1 MHNTLTKR
9 LRAGMALVFAA
20 VIAVT
25 FSCTSVE
32 EQPTLDENALFKKAF
47 LEELENLQ
55 FPTDPN
61 ARAGNAM
68 PSLQVTLAALRATDN
83 WVPAVKDR
91 ATVFIATDEAY
102 KSLEITPRNVN
113 QNLDLVMAAIGN
125 QVISGKKFSG
135 NQLLEIQGE
144 ANLLS
149 MIPINPEDLNPIYLD
164 TKLFVLEGG
173 EGKYILKDSFGQTAN
188 IIRTDFKATKS
199 VTHFIDKVLFPFPE
213 SSEE

>member
-61 ARAGNAM
+61 ARASNAM
-68 PSLQVTLAALRATDN
+68 PSVQVTLAALRATDN

-91 ATVFIATDEAY
+91 ATVFMATDEAY
-102 KSLEITPRNVN
+102 ATMGITPRNVN
-113 QNLDLVMAAIGN
+113 QYLDLVMAAIGN

-135 NQLLEIQGE
+135 NELLDIKDE

-149 MIPINPEDLNPIYLD
+149 FLSGAPTSLTVKDENGQL
-164 TKLFVLEGG
+164 VLH
-173 EGKYILKDSFGQTAN
+173 DVFGQSAN
-188 IIRTDFKATKS
+188 IIRTDFKATNS
-199 VTHFIDKVLFPFPE
+199 VTHFIDKVLAPQFPAPPTK
-213 SSEE
+213 